1 MSTIIMPSVLL
12 LAVLIFLASTTLLV
26 LLGLT
31 LFLSLWFNS
40 ENTRTTNSSPRHTP
54 VVVGVTQE
62 VVTTWETRDD
72 DVDPWEQTSSHDSW
86 GDPTP
91 RWNQPVTAND
101 AAWAAAWSAVA
112 PEPANNTPS
121 DPVLSGPLDADATP
135 LDQYPADPVPSE
147 PTPSTPAEPSPLPFT
162 PVSLSPVPL
171 RLRRSS
177 TQIPQRP
184 RVPQPVTPFYQ
195 QIMH

>member
-1 MSTIIMPSVLL
+1 MPSVLL

-31 LFLSLWFNS
+31 LFLTLWFAS
-40 ENTRTTNSSPRHTP
+40 ENTRTINSSPCPTP

-86 GDPTP
+86 
-91 RWNQPVTAND
+91 
-101 AAWAAAWSAVA
+101 AAWSAVIT
-112 PEPANNTPS
+112 EPANDTPS
-121 DPVLSGPLDADATP
+121 DPGPLDADATP

-147 PTPSTPAEPSPLPFT
+147 PTPSIPAEPSLLPST
-162 PVSLSPVPL
+162 TVSLSPVPL
-171 RLRRSS
+171 HLRRST

-184 RVPQPVTPFYQ
+184 QMPQPVVPIYQ
-195 QIMH
+195 QILHRRRPATPPAPEPQPTLDSPPPSP

>member
-1 MSTIIMPSVLL
+1 MSIIIMPSILL
-12 LAVLIFLASTTLLV
+12 LAVLIFLVSTTLLV

-31 LFLSLWFNS
+31 LFLTLWFVS
-40 ENTRTTNSSPRHTP
+40 ENTRTTDSTPRRTP

-62 VVTTWETRDD
+62 VVTTWETNNDD
-72 DVDPWEQTSSHDSW
+72 TDPWEQTSSHDSW

-101 AAWAAAWSAVA
+101 AAWAAAWSAVT
-112 PEPANNTPS
+112 PEPANDTPS

-147 PTPSTPAEPSPLPFT
+147 PTPFIPAEPSPFPSS
-162 PVSLSPVPL
+162 PVSLSPVSP
-171 RLRRSS
+171 RLHRST
-177 TQIPQRP
+177 TQ
-184 RVPQPVTPFYQ
+184 
-195 QIMH
+195 